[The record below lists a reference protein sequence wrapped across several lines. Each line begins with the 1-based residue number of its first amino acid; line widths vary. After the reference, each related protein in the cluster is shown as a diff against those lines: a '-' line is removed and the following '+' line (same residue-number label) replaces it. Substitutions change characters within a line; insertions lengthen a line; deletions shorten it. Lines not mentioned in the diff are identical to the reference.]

1 MVLARL
7 LSLDDI
13 VSVRVPSV
21 AREVAW
27 DLVCAREDVRGDLTR
42 SRHWVLRLLLRQGI
56 VDYGGSAWTRT
67 DLVWLRRRRLDAA
80 GLGLAFDAG
89 HEAVL
94 QAEARRDCLDKA
106 IEAMAA
112 DSEYTPVVRRLGTCA
127 GSRR

>member
-80 GLGLAFDAG
+80 SFEPVLLA
-89 HEAVL
+89 
-94 QAEARRDCLDKA
+94 Q
-106 IEAMAA
+106 
-112 DSEYTPVVRRLGTCA
+112 A
-127 GSRR
+127 GSRSLMWCPTVCVNASITPACP